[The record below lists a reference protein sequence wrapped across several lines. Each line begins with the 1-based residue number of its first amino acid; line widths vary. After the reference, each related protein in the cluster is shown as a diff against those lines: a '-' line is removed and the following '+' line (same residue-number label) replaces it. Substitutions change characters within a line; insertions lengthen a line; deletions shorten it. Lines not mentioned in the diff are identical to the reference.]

1 MNNPMTKFSSTAA
14 RVEEGLELLAI
25 LAEVL
30 EHNGGF
36 KNSDSGEHPAMIGER
51 GEDGIIRS
59 MRVIAWAVHREFC
72 QMATDLEI
80 PQ

>member
-1 MNNPMTKFSSTAA
+1 M
-14 RVEEGLELLAI
+14 
-25 LAEVL
+25 L